1 MSEWIRKLT
10 DKYSEVNENK
20 KAALQKKLAKSAQ
33 SSAKGK
39 AAVTLPKAPFKIPE
53 EIAATERTAFMGA
66 AAAAHKSGK
75 SHFNFAGK
83 KHKVTMQKDTAKAIA
98 DNVEEAYNEPQ
109 GQAKSMMSPL
119 QKIRIDK
126 EKADRDKDGK
136 LKKEENLDEISV
148 GKMMKYSKAASKDI
162 EKNRNTVKTALDQP
176 ASPKKAEAGL
186 KSMKTLRKRSR
197 GSDMYVNKMTG
208 RSKVKPTAE
217 AYENIPKATHKGV
230 QDPMGKGLSPS
241 AKDQLAKK
249 MPTPE
254 PIDEPKVDAK
264 NFKTFRKGL
273 KQAKKRPGDK

>member
-98 DNVEEAYNEPQ
+98 DDVEEAYNEPQ